1 MHSFKLESNVVIFK
15 RNYYVR
21 EICLGLSDSLKSESN
36 SVFLV
41 PEFKD
46 LIYVFKTDQATCL
59 NLRKFRY

>member
-46 LIYVFKTDQATCL
+46 LIHVFKTDQATCL